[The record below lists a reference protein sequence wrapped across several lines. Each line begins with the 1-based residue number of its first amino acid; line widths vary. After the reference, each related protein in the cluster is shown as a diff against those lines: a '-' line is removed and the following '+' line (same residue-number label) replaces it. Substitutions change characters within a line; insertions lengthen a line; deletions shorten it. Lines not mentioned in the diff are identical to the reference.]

1 MVRSEQTLRTLRNS
15 KLGILVSDVLPSSS
29 PRDYRPTNS
38 IGTKDPEQKS
48 SKDQDLW
55 RRRSRKRN
63 QRWFCLLIIWYMLK
77 QYQDIF
83 DEGTME
89 QLLECMSVLDS
100 FPNADNISG
109 TIVIDDPYVYL
120 VRWYHSHSLD
130 QI

>member
-1 MVRSEQTLRTLRNS
+1 
-15 KLGILVSDVLPSSS
+15 
-29 PRDYRPTNS
+29 
-38 IGTKDPEQKS
+38 
-48 SKDQDLW
+48 
-55 RRRSRKRN
+55 
-63 QRWFCLLIIWYMLK
+63 MLK